1 MRDMFRKQT
10 RLGEFLFTQT
20 RPSNDWTNPLEL
32 HLQSV
37 EHLLSP
43 LLLVCHGSVARGFS
57 SLLCLNMS
65 RLCVRAPPPTTQPS
79 PRSVCFPFT
88 LVWVACSRVAKLKS
102 QTTLAMLRVTPDP
115 VSLFQMSGN
124 IEWKWGQGESRREI
138 ECHCWK
144 VSAWICIRTFYY
156 MCTYIHPGHLH
167 YQIPDLTV

>member
-1 MRDMFRKQT
+1 MAIKWLD
-10 RLGEFLFTQT
+10 
-20 RPSNDWTNPLEL
+20 
-32 HLQSV
+32 QSAWAT
-37 EHLLSP
+37 P
-43 LLLVCHGSVARGFS
+43 PVCWAFIVTVIVSVPWFS
-57 SLLCLNMS
+57 CS
-65 RLCVRAPPPTTQPS
+65 RLLFAAVFEHVQALCESPPTQPS

-144 VSAWICIRTFYY
+144 VSGWICIRTFYY